1 MKDWQTLFNN
11 LSDSEKD
18 KLAVLRVMECT
29 NGCIQYAFRDAEP
42 YALSLEDTRRAM
54 RFSMSCMKTMSIPFK
69 DETITFEPETEEL
82 FREVRELY
90 ISGVKHNN
98 EKDFEEFLRASGAT
112 ARACGEERILNA
124 RKLLAENIDDIP
136 PSTLEWGVRYL
147 LKFLK

>member
-1 MKDWQTLFNN
+1 MKDWETLFNN

-29 NGCIQYAFRDAEP
+29 NGCIQYAFRDDEP
-42 YALSLEDTRRAM
+42 HALPLEETRRAM
-54 RFSMSCMKTMSIPFK
+54 KFSMSCMKTMSIPFK

-82 FREVRELY
+82 FRQVRELY

-98 EKDFEEFLRASGAT
+98 REDYEEFLRASGAT
-112 ARACGEERILNA
+112 ARACGEKRILEA
-124 RKLLAENIDDIP
+124 KEILAKNIDDM
-136 PSTLEWGVRYL
+136 PSYTLEWGVRYL